1 MFILSLLLHFEQVKK
16 MCGENGTGKEQVAVA
31 AEEDEDGSSAV
42 KDAQPEDLS
51 PVLEGGEGGGLKSRL
66 ESLLPMLASARGFYS
81 NLPDA
86 VCAQPGTPF
95 QAVMSDDQSNC
106 WNGQRFAE

>member
-1 MFILSLLLHFEQVKK
+1 
-16 MCGENGTGKEQVAVA
+16 MCGENGTGK
-31 AEEDEDGSSAV
+31 DGGSSDDSTDTESSSSSSSSTASSPV
-42 KDAQPEDLS
+42 VVQPVEDLS
-51 PVLEGGEGGGLKSRL
+51 PVLEGGQGGGLKSRL
-66 ESLLPMLASARGFYS
+66 ESLLPMLAAARGFYS

-95 QAVMSDDQSNC
+95 QSVMSDDQSNC

>member
-1 MFILSLLLHFEQVKK
+1 
-16 MCGENGTGKEQVAVA
+16 MCGENGTSQEVAVV
-31 AEEDEDGSSAV
+31 AEVEESAAV
-42 KDAQPEDLS
+42 KDPQPVEDLS

>member
-1 MFILSLLLHFEQVKK
+1 
-16 MCGENGTGKEQVAVA
+16 MCGENGTGKDGASSSGDDSATLDAESSSSVSPLVAV
-31 AEEDEDGSSAV
+31 
-42 KDAQPEDLS
+42 QPQPVEDLS
-51 PVLEGGEGGGLKSRL
+51 PVLEGGQGGGLKSRL
-66 ESLLPMLASARGFYS
+66 ESLLPMLAAARGFYS

-95 QAVMSDDQSNC
+95 QVVMSDDQSNC

>member
-1 MFILSLLLHFEQVKK
+1 
-16 MCGENGTGKEQVAVA
+16 MCGENGTGKDVATA
-31 AEEDEDGSSAV
+31 AAAGSEADESSVV
-42 KDAQPEDLS
+42 KDPQPVEDLS

-66 ESLLPMLASARGFYS
+66 ESLVPMLASARGFYS

-86 VCAQPGTPF
+86 VCSQPGTPF

>member
-1 MFILSLLLHFEQVKK
+1 
-16 MCGENGTGKEQVAVA
+16 MCGENGTGKESA
-31 AEEDEDGSSAV
+31 ATPETDESSASAGAAAA
-42 KDAQPEDLS
+42 KDPQPEDLS

-81 NLPDA
+81 NLPDS

-106 WNGQRFAE
+106 WNGQRFGE

>member
-1 MFILSLLLHFEQVKK
+1 
-16 MCGENGTGKEQVAVA
+16 MCGENGTV
-31 AEEDEDGSSAV
+31 AV
-42 KDAQPEDLS
+42 KDASGDDDSSGAGETDATAKAQPEDLS
-51 PVLEGGEGGGLKSRL
+51 PVLQEGEGGGLRSRL
-66 ESLLPMLASARGFYS
+66 EALLPTLSSARGFYS

-95 QAVMSDDQSNC
+95 QALASDDQSSC